1 LGSAVVLNGM
11 LWVAIVVAIPLHGG
25 NALYATAATTGTVFL
40 ALLGLLVLA
49 LTRGEDA
56 TARRL
61 SAVLGRLP
69 LVQANTVEGIVHGFA
84 ARLRQLSGDRRLL
97 LRAMGWAAVNWLLD
111 MAALWVLLA
120 GLGHRVGLVGIM
132 VCYGLANVLAAIPLT
147 PGGLGVV
154 EAALSTLL
162 MGFAVPAETALF
174 GVLCWRAVNFWL
186 PIPVGGLAYASL
198 CRSIRRSIR
207 LPVCRELNSDSVA
220 YCEVSALGHSGLA
233 VGGADD
239 RSDTRAGRAGS
250 KRRYGSHE
258 RGAHV
263 IGRGARRPAAAGDPC
278 RRRQPDLAGAG

>member
-1 LGSAVVLNGM
+1 VQSLGSAVVLNGM

-25 NALYATAATTGTVFL
+25 NPLYATAATTGGVFL
-40 ALLGLLVLA
+40 ALLGSLVLA

-56 TARRL
+56 TAHRL
-61 SAVLGRLP
+61 GAVLGKMP
-69 LVQANTVEGIVHGFA
+69 LLQAATVERIVHAFA
-84 ARLRQLSGDRRLL
+84 ARLRELSGDRLLL

-162 MGFAVPAETALF
+162 VGFSVPAETALF

-198 CRSIRRSIR
+198 CRSIR
-207 LPVCRELNSDSVA
+207 LTGCRELNSDSVA
-220 YCEVSALGHSGLA
+220 YCEVSAVGGPGVA

-239 RSDTRAGRAGS
+239 RSDTRAGGTGS
-250 KRRYGSHE
+250 NRTYSRHE
-258 RGAHV
+258 RVPHV
-263 IGRGARRPAAAGDPC
+263 LGRGHGWPAAAGDPC
-278 RRRQPDLAGAG
+278 RRRQPDLAGTG